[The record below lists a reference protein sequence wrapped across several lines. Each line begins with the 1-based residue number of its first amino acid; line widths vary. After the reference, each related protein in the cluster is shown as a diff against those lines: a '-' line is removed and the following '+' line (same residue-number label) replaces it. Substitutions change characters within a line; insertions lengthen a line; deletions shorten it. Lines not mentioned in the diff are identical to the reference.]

1 MISLIKN
8 SLAKIRHLDSLKWGL
23 LVILVNLI
31 NQILI
36 VPFFLTYFDKE
47 VYSLWLVI
55 VAFILLIRT
64 INLGQLNYSS
74 NLINIEYFKGEKVD
88 DFINSAFGANI
99 ILMSLQ
105 FVVGFIIAIPLVFST
120 LSGFEI
126 DFLVDNN
133 FTQIFILLLISRL
146 LNQIFSLFYLRLLE
160 PLNLI
165 SERIKYDGIRELLE
179 VCLIIIAIVLFQDLL
194 PIAIAILCY
203 NLIFTIF
210 TYLKVNKIIKRISS
224 DIKIEF
230 KQSLA
235 IIKNSTTLFLSFCS
249 DKLYENGL
257 NIFITALYNP
267 ILLPLFSSTRTM
279 TNLSLKFA
287 TVISEPLMPD
297 LQKNFSQNDDANLIN
312 GLKYY
317 YKLTFLP
324 IYILL
329 LVLLPIIEYLFN
341 LWTKNKLDF
350 SLDLFIWMYISVYFL
365 NYSSVLIQ
373 FFRRT
378 NFAKQLI
385 VYSLTKTSAVIA
397 FLYLLAHLDNIAMAG
412 LAMFVGE
419 FVSCLVLLFQ
429 IYKFKGLLF
438 LKKIWYYFIIST
450 LLSVVAILFLL
461 FKNYIVFYTSTLIVL
476 LYHVWNHFPFKKNL
490 HFNSK

>member
-1 MISLIKN
+1 M
-8 SLAKIRHLDSLKWGL
+8 DSLKWGL

-47 VYSLWLVI
+47 VYSLWLVM

-88 DFINSAFGANI
+88 EFINSAFGANI
-99 ILMSLQ
+99 VLVTLQ
-105 FVVGFIIAIPLVFST
+105 LLVGFILSVPQVFSAI
-120 LSGFEI
+120 SGFEI
-126 DFLVDNN
+126 GFLVNN
-133 FTQIFILLLISRL
+133 DFTLIFILLLISRL

-165 SERIKYDGIRELLE
+165 SKRIKYDGIRELLE
-179 VCLIIIAIVLFQDLL
+179 VCIIITAIVVFQDLL
-194 PIAIAILCY
+194 PIALAILGY
-203 NLIFTIF
+203 NLVFTGF
-210 TYLKVNKIIKRISS
+210 TYIKVRENISRING

-230 KQSLA
+230 KQSIA

-297 LQKNFSQNDDANLIN
+297 LQKNYSQKDDVNLIN

-317 YKLTFLP
+317 WKLTFLP
-324 IYILL
+324 IYVLL
-329 LVLLPIIEYLFN
+329 LLLLPIVEFLFN

-350 SLDLFIWMYISVYFL
+350 SLDLFLWMYISVYFL
-365 NYSSVLIQ
+365 NYSSVLTQ

-385 VYSLTKTSAVIA
+385 GYSVTKTITVIG
-397 FLYLLAHLDNIAMAG
+397 FLYLLAYLKDLAMAG

-419 FVSCLVLLFQ
+419 FISCLILLFQ
-429 IYKFKGLLF
+429 IYRFKGFVF
-438 LKKIWYYFIIST
+438 LQKIWYYFFMST
-450 LLSVVAILFLL
+450 VLSVFAILFLF
-461 FKNYIVFYTSTLIVL
+461 FKNYIVFYISSIIVL
-476 LYHVWNHFPFKKNL
+476 IYHVWNHFPFKKNL